1 MAARRLLEQALPGAL
16 GGEERSV
23 PSSGQEVEVKL
34 LPRKTPGESLEN
46 KVLLAPRS
54 APLER
59 RKVEPPVSLLQRGL
73 RDLVAQPPVPPTVR
87 LKERRVPSE
96 TSSPVGVRLQARRD
110 APTLHARRV
119 IEEPSAS
126 DEVEEEQDLEESEE
140 RDADP
145 VDFDDEEERKR
156 AKNHAFATAEYDRSQ
171 AGGEIW
177 HMALPA
183 LPSHVL
189 RAVDRLY
196 QAQLQKA
203 QGERERLERGK
214 GAKNFTRWNKQELYL
229 NEDSR
234 ERAKDA
240 SHRHLQRH
248 PELWT
253 LRSTELFEVVA
264 LQHLLEIDLEDLSL
278 PPEERRSEDTFTG
291 KDLAVC
297 EQLLLDAPRELFVID
312 GVEFDFARECAG
324 AHRRVGG
331 DGLEVLKRDF
341 GDRLVAQL
349 RITLG
354 GSTVKLMRAVTCALS
369 QSGLAH
375 LEQACAPTLQV
386 AVSGGEQ
393 EVRFELSSHEVG
405 GPWDLRLFLRKAS
418 FKQCIV
424 YSPPQDEESSP
435 KACSPSSFFLK
446 SCRVRYSVV
455 GEEVQVDVLSINQEH
470 QLLNLDGS
478 PLLKHT
484 STCTDCLPFERLSGL
499 LNTTRRCC
507 ACCAASVR
515 RLFRRPRAVAA
526 D

>member
-87 LKERRVPSE
+87 LKDRALQTRTDQLIEGE
-96 TSSPVGVRLQARRD
+96 TRAIRDLLTSRGALTGAARCAHSSRPARHRGAQCFGRGRGGARRGSCGLRRRGGLAKVGG
-110 APTLHARRV
+110 APCSLGV
-119 IEEPSAS
+119 SQP
-126 DEVEEEQDLEESEE
+126 VSE
-140 RDADP
+140 
-145 VDFDDEEERKR
+145 
-156 AKNHAFATAEYDRSQ
+156 ATAEYDRSQ
-171 AGGEIW
+171 
-177 HMALPA
+177 ALPA

-484 STCTDCLPFERLSGL
+484 STCTVLFSSPSSCRPHR
-499 LNTTRRCC
+499 
-507 ACCAASVR
+507 VR
-515 RLFRRPRAVAA
+515 A
-526 D
+526 DLTGTFHKGE